1 MIEPQV
7 LEGTWEELSTHAEE
21 FKGHKL
27 RLIVLP
33 DNIGTD
39 QKTLQETGLQL
50 LEEADNL
57 ERVPGGPL
65 KNSDESAWGEGLEEK
80 YRKMGLKV

>member
-33 DNIGTD
+33 DDIGTD
-39 QKTLQETGLQL
+39 QKTLQATGLQL
-50 LEEADNL
+50 IEEADNL
-57 ERVPGGPL
+57 ERIPGGPL
-65 KNSDESAWGEGLEEK
+65 TNSVESIWGEGLEEK

>member
-7 LEGTWEELSTHAEE
+7 LEGTWEELSSHADE

-39 QKTLQETGLQL
+39 QKTLHEAGLRL
-50 LEEADNL
+50 LEEGDTL
-57 ERVPGGPL
+57 ERVPGEPL
-65 KNSDESAWGEGLEEK
+65 KNSDESAWGEGLEEM